1 MAYTCYKFIKF
12 KLVESRKNLRL
23 TSKRYEIP
31 ENSLNKVDLFFSQN
45 ILNEP
50 FYRFDTYYK
59 SVERKAEEERD
70 QCIKL

>member
-1 MAYTCYKFIKF
+1 
-12 KLVESRKNLRL
+12 LRL